1 MIENDVLARLK
12 EYFQSRKDISFA
24 FLFGSQ
30 VPGKTLRESD
40 VDIAI
45 HFREAYS
52 FETVKLL
59 WSDLEEMVRKDVDL
73 LVLDTA
79 PPLIGYTA
87 IRGKRLAINDEGAF
101 LKYMLRISQEAED
114 FREFL
119 LDMWSLREKL
129 RGRSSDT

>member
-1 MIENDVLARLK
+1 MIGNDVVEKLK
-12 EYFQSRKDISFA
+12 GHLLSRKDISFA

-30 VPGKTLRESD
+30 VPGKTFRESD

-45 HFREAYS
+45 HFRERYS

-59 WSDLEEMVRKDVDL
+59 WSELEGIIRKDVDL
-73 LVLDTA
+73 LVLNTA

-87 IRGKRLAINDEGAF
+87 IRGKALAINDQPAF
-101 LKYMLRISQEAED
+101 LEYMLRISQEAED

-119 LDMWSLREKL
+119 LDMWKLRENL
-129 RGRSSDT
+129 RARSSNK